1 MVINISK
8 PFYGEEL
15 LLGSEDPK
23 FREAYGRFIKCP
35 ERMLFDQMTDLTEWA
50 KKLGTDLA
58 FKILI

>member
-8 PFYGEEL
+8 PFYGEEI

-23 FREAYGRFIKCP
+23 FREAYGIILCS
-35 ERMLFDQMTDLTEWA
+35 EHMLLDQMTDLTEWA
-50 KKLGTDLA
+50 KKRGADLT